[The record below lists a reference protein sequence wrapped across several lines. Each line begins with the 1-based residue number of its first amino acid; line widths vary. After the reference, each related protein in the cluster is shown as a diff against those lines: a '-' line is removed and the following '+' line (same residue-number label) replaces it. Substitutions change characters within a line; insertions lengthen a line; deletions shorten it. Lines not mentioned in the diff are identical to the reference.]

1 MLGRHANSL
10 YWISRYFERVEN
22 IVRKLQTVIYINLT
36 KKDFLINEILND
48 TSEINEKDNFI
59 NINDIESSIN
69 SILRNRSNPKS
80 IISLIKN
87 VRNNSK
93 IVRNSLTRET
103 WQSINECWIKFDK
116 VSKNKIHFQ
125 KIPEVLEN
133 LLKDYLIFR
142 GTVYST
148 LLRNDVY
155 YFLEIG
161 MFLERIENTTRV
173 IRSNT
178 EKTTFDVNIQKINFN
193 EFESE
198 ILLRTLA
205 SWNSFNWLY
214 NNNICEKYVLDYLLK
229 DQISTRSL
237 NFCYNE
243 LDKLTSKLCLL
254 YNKKNIFKKNLKNSI
269 IFINENRNHFND
281 KIIKMIII
289 FINENRNHFNDKII
303 FKNFI
308 RDSTRIH
315 HEFNETITEYF
326 NFI

>member
-69 SILRNRSNPKS
+69 SILRNRSNQKS

-193 EFESE
+193 ELESE

-214 NNNICEKYVLDYLLK
+214 NNNTCEKYVLDYLLK

-243 LDKLTSKLCLL
+243 LDNLTSKLCLL
-254 YNKKNIFKKNLKNSI
+254 YNKKNIFSKNLKNRI
-269 IFINENRNHFND
+269 IFINENRNRFND
-281 KIIKMIII
+281 KIV
-289 FINENRNHFNDKII
+289 
-303 FKNFI
+303 FKKFI

-315 HEFNETITEYF
+315 HEFNETLTEYF

>member
-178 EKTTFDVNIQKINFN
+178 EKTTFDINIQKINFN
-193 EFESE
+193 ELESE

-243 LDKLTSKLCLL
+243 LDNLTSKLCLL
-254 YNKKNIFKKNLKNSI
+254 YNKKNIFSKNLKYRI
-269 IFINENRNHFND
+269 IFINENRN
-281 KIIKMIII
+281 
-289 FINENRNHFNDKII
+289 RFNDKII

-315 HEFNETITEYF
+315 HEFNEKLTEYF

>member
-59 NINDIESSIN
+59 NVNNIESSIN
-69 SILRNRSNPKS
+69 SILRNRSNQKS

-178 EKTTFDVNIQKINFN
+178 EKTTFDINIQKINFN
-193 EFESE
+193 ELESE

-243 LDKLTSKLCLL
+243 LDNLTSKLCLL
-254 YNKKNIFKKNLKNSI
+254 YNKKNIFSKNLKNRI
-269 IFINENRNHFND
+269 IFINENRNRFND
-281 KIIKMIII
+281 KIV
-289 FINENRNHFNDKII
+289 

-315 HEFNETITEYF
+315 HEFNETLTEYF

>member
-1 MLGRHANSL
+1 MLGRHANNL

-48 TSEINEKDNFI
+48 TSEINEKDNLI
-59 NINDIESSIN
+59 NVNNIESSIN
-69 SILRNRSNPKS
+69 SILRNRSNQKS

-178 EKTTFDVNIQKINFN
+178 EKTTFDINIQKINFN
-193 EFESE
+193 ELESE

-243 LDKLTSKLCLL
+243 LDNLTSKLCLL
-254 YNKKNIFKKNLKNSI
+254 YNKKNIFSKNLKNRI
-269 IFINENRNHFND
+269 IFINENRN
-281 KIIKMIII
+281 
-289 FINENRNHFNDKII
+289 RFNDKII

-315 HEFNETITEYF
+315 HEFNEKLTEYF

>member
-178 EKTTFDVNIQKINFN
+178 EKTTFDINIQKINFN
-193 EFESE
+193 ELESE

-243 LDKLTSKLCLL
+243 LDNLTSKLCLL
-254 YNKKNIFKKNLKNSI
+254 YNKKNIFSKNLKNRI
-269 IFINENRNHFND
+269 IFINENRNRFND
-281 KIIKMIII
+281 KIV
-289 FINENRNHFNDKII
+289 
-303 FKNFI
+303 FKKFI
-308 RDSTRIH
+308 RDSTSIH
-315 HEFNETITEYF
+315 HEFNETLTEYF

>member
-69 SILRNRSNPKS
+69 SILRNRSNQKS

-193 EFESE
+193 ELESE

-243 LDKLTSKLCLL
+243 LDNLTSKLCLL
-254 YNKKNIFKKNLKNSI
+254 YNKKNIFSKNLKNRI
-269 IFINENRNHFND
+269 IFINEN
-281 KIIKMIII
+281 K
-289 FINENRNHFNDKII
+289 NRFNDKII

-315 HEFNETITEYF
+315 HEFNEKLTEYF

>member
-69 SILRNRSNPKS
+69 SILRNRSNQKS

-193 EFESE
+193 ELESE

-243 LDKLTSKLCLL
+243 LDNLTSKLCLL
-254 YNKKNIFKKNLKNSI
+254 YNKKNIFSKNLKNRI
-269 IFINENRNHFND
+269 NFINENRN
-281 KIIKMIII
+281 
-289 FINENRNHFNDKII
+289 RFNDKII

-315 HEFNETITEYF
+315 HEFNETLTEYF

>member
-69 SILRNRSNPKS
+69 SILRNRSNQKS

-178 EKTTFDVNIQKINFN
+178 EKTTFDINIQKINFN
-193 EFESE
+193 ELEFE

-214 NNNICEKYVLDYLLK
+214 NNNICEKSVLDYLLK

-243 LDKLTSKLCLL
+243 LDNLTSKLCLL
-254 YNKKNIFKKNLKNSI
+254 YNKKNIFSKNLKNRI
-269 IFINENRNHFND
+269 IFINENRN
-281 KIIKMIII
+281 
-289 FINENRNHFNDKII
+289 RFNDKII

-315 HEFNETITEYF
+315 HEFNEKLTEYF

>member
-1 MLGRHANSL
+1 MLGRHANNL

-69 SILRNRSNPKS
+69 SILRNRSNQKS

-193 EFESE
+193 ELESE

-243 LDKLTSKLCLL
+243 LDNLTSKLCLL
-254 YNKKNIFKKNLKNSI
+254 YNKKNIFSKNLKNRI
-269 IFINENRNHFND
+269 IFINEN
-281 KIIKMIII
+281 
-289 FINENRNHFNDKII
+289 INRFNDKII

-315 HEFNETITEYF
+315 HEFNETLTEYF

>member
-178 EKTTFDVNIQKINFN
+178 EKTTFDINIKKINFN
-193 EFESE
+193 ELESE

-243 LDKLTSKLCLL
+243 LDNLTSKLCLL
-254 YNKKNIFKKNLKNSI
+254 YNKKNIFSKNLKYRI
-269 IFINENRNHFND
+269 IFINEN
-281 KIIKMIII
+281 
-289 FINENRNHFNDKII
+289 INRFNDKII

-315 HEFNETITEYF
+315 HEFNEKLTEYF

>member
-69 SILRNRSNPKS
+69 SILRNRSNQKS

-178 EKTTFDVNIQKINFN
+178 EKTTFDINIQKINFN
-193 EFESE
+193 ELESE

-243 LDKLTSKLCLL
+243 LDNLTSKLCLL
-254 YNKKNIFKKNLKNSI
+254 YNKKNIFSKNLKNRI
-269 IFINENRNHFND
+269 FFINENRNRFND
-281 KIIKMIII
+281 KIV
-289 FINENRNHFNDKII
+289 

-315 HEFNETITEYF
+315 HEFNETLTEYF

>member
-1 MLGRHANSL
+1 MLGRHANNL

-178 EKTTFDVNIQKINFN
+178 EKTTFDINIQKINFN
-193 EFESE
+193 ELESE

-254 YNKKNIFKKNLKNSI
+254 YNKKNIFSKNLKN
-269 IFINENRNHFND
+269 R
-281 KIIKMIII
+281 II

-308 RDSTRIH
+308 HDSTRIH

>member
-69 SILRNRSNPKS
+69 SILRNRSNQKS

-193 EFESE
+193 ELESE

-243 LDKLTSKLCLL
+243 LDNLTSKLCLL
-254 YNKKNIFKKNLKNSI
+254 YNKKNIFSKNLKNRI
-269 IFINENRNHFND
+269 IFINENRNRFN
-281 KIIKMIII
+281 
-289 FINENRNHFNDKII
+289 NKII

-315 HEFNETITEYF
+315 HEFNEKLTEYF

>member
-69 SILRNRSNPKS
+69 SILRNRSNQKS

-193 EFESE
+193 ELESE

-243 LDKLTSKLCLL
+243 LDNLTSKLCLL
-254 YNKKNIFKKNLKNSI
+254 YNKKNIFSKNLKNRI
-269 IFINENRNHFND
+269 IFINEN
-281 KIIKMIII
+281 
-289 FINENRNHFNDKII
+289 INRFNDKII

-315 HEFNETITEYF
+315 HEFNEKLTEYF

>member
-173 IRSNT
+173 LRSNT

-193 EFESE
+193 ELESE

-243 LDKLTSKLCLL
+243 LDNLTSKLCLL
-254 YNKKNIFKKNLKNSI
+254 YNKKNIFSKNLKNRI
-269 IFINENRNHFND
+269 IFINENRNRFND
-281 KIIKMIII
+281 KIIL
-289 FINENRNHFNDKII
+289 
-303 FKNFI
+303 KNFI

-315 HEFNETITEYF
+315 HEFNEKLTNYF

>member
-69 SILRNRSNPKS
+69 SILRNRSNQKS

-193 EFESE
+193 ELESE

-243 LDKLTSKLCLL
+243 LDKLTTKLCLL
-254 YNKKNIFKKNLKNSI
+254 YNKKNIFSKNLKNRI
-269 IFINENRNHFND
+269 IFINENRN
-281 KIIKMIII
+281 
-289 FINENRNHFNDKII
+289 RFNDKII

-315 HEFNETITEYF
+315 HEFNETLTEYF

>member
-69 SILRNRSNPKS
+69 SILRNRSNQKS

-193 EFESE
+193 ELESE

-243 LDKLTSKLCLL
+243 LDNLTSKLCLL
-254 YNKKNIFKKNLKNSI
+254 YNKKNIFSKNLKNRI
-269 IFINENRNHFND
+269 IFINENRN
-281 KIIKMIII
+281 
-289 FINENRNHFNDKII
+289 RFNDKII

-315 HEFNETITEYF
+315 HELNETITEYF

>member
-69 SILRNRSNPKS
+69 SILRNRSNQKS

-193 EFESE
+193 ELESE

-214 NNNICEKYVLDYLLK
+214 NNNTCEKYVLDYLLK

-243 LDKLTSKLCLL
+243 LDNLTSKLCLL
-254 YNKKNIFKKNLKNSI
+254 YNKKNIFSKNLKNRI
-269 IFINENRNHFND
+269 FFINENRNRFND
-281 KIIKMIII
+281 KIV
-289 FINENRNHFNDKII
+289 

-315 HEFNETITEYF
+315 HEFNETLTEYF

>member
-178 EKTTFDVNIQKINFN
+178 EKTTFDINIQKINFN
-193 EFESE
+193 ELESE

-243 LDKLTSKLCLL
+243 LDNLTSKLCLL
-254 YNKKNIFKKNLKNSI
+254 YNKKNIFSKNLKNRI
-269 IFINENRNHFND
+269 IFINENRN
-281 KIIKMIII
+281 
-289 FINENRNHFNDKII
+289 RFNDKII

-315 HEFNETITEYF
+315 HEFNEKLTEYF

>member
-69 SILRNRSNPKS
+69 SILRNRSNPNS

-193 EFESE
+193 ELESE
-198 ILLRTLA
+198 IMLRTLA

-243 LDKLTSKLCLL
+243 LDNLTSKLCLL
-254 YNKKNIFKKNLKNSI
+254 YNKKNIFSKNLKNRI
-269 IFINENRNHFND
+269 IFINENRN
-281 KIIKMIII
+281 
-289 FINENRNHFNDKII
+289 RFNDKII

-315 HEFNETITEYF
+315 HEFNEKLTEYF

>member
-178 EKTTFDVNIQKINFN
+178 EKTTFDINIQKINFN
-193 EFESE
+193 ELESE

-243 LDKLTSKLCLL
+243 LDNLTSKLCLL
-254 YNKKNIFKKNLKNSI
+254 YNKKNIFSKNLKNRI
-269 IFINENRNHFND
+269 IFINENRN
-281 KIIKMIII
+281 
-289 FINENRNHFNDKII
+289 RFNDKII

-315 HEFNETITEYF
+315 HEFNETLTEYF

>member
-69 SILRNRSNPKS
+69 SILRNRSNQKS

-193 EFESE
+193 ELESE

-243 LDKLTSKLCLL
+243 LDNLTSKLCLL
-254 YNKKNIFKKNLKNSI
+254 YNKKNIFSKNLKNRI
-269 IFINENRNHFND
+269 IFINENRNRFND
-281 KIIKMIII
+281 KIV
-289 FINENRNHFNDKII
+289 

-315 HEFNETITEYF
+315 HEFNETLTEYF

>member
-148 LLRNDVY
+148 LLRDDVY

-178 EKTTFDVNIQKINFN
+178 EKTTFDINIQKINFN
-193 EFESE
+193 ELESE

-243 LDKLTSKLCLL
+243 LDNLTSKLCLL
-254 YNKKNIFKKNLKNSI
+254 YNKKNIFSKNLKNRI
-269 IFINENRNHFND
+269 IFINENRNRFND
-281 KIIKMIII
+281 KIV
-289 FINENRNHFNDKII
+289 

-315 HEFNETITEYF
+315 HEFNETLTEYF

>member
-1 MLGRHANSL
+1 MLGRHANNL

-69 SILRNRSNPKS
+69 SILRNRSNQKS

-193 EFESE
+193 ELESE

-243 LDKLTSKLCLL
+243 LDNLTSKLCLL
-254 YNKKNIFKKNLKNSI
+254 YNKKNIFSKNLKNRI
-269 IFINENRNHFND
+269 IFINENRN
-281 KIIKMIII
+281 
-289 FINENRNHFNDKII
+289 RFNDKII

-315 HEFNETITEYF
+315 YEFNEKLTEYF

>member
-69 SILRNRSNPKS
+69 SILRNRSNQKS

-193 EFESE
+193 ELESE

-243 LDKLTSKLCLL
+243 LDNLTSKLCLL
-254 YNKKNIFKKNLKNSI
+254 YNKKNIFSKNLKN
-269 IFINENRNHFND
+269 R
-281 KIIKMIII
+281 II

-308 RDSTRIH
+308 HDSTRIH
-315 HEFNETITEYF
+315 HELNETITEYF

>member
-69 SILRNRSNPKS
+69 SILRNRSNQKS

-178 EKTTFDVNIQKINFN
+178 EKTTFDINIQKINFN
-193 EFESE
+193 ELESE

-243 LDKLTSKLCLL
+243 LDNLTYKLCLL
-254 YNKKNIFKKNLKNSI
+254 YNKKNIFSKNLKNRI
-269 IFINENRNHFND
+269 IFINENRN
-281 KIIKMIII
+281 
-289 FINENRNHFNDKII
+289 RFNDKII

-315 HEFNETITEYF
+315 HEFNEKLTEYF

>member
-1 MLGRHANSL
+1 MLGRHANNL

-59 NINDIESSIN
+59 NVNDIESSIN
-69 SILRNRSNPKS
+69 SILRNRSNQKS

-193 EFESE
+193 ELESE

-243 LDKLTSKLCLL
+243 LDNLTSKLCLL
-254 YNKKNIFKKNLKNSI
+254 YNKKNIFSKNLKNRI
-269 IFINENRNHFND
+269 FFINENRNRFND
-281 KIIKMIII
+281 KIV
-289 FINENRNHFNDKII
+289 

-315 HEFNETITEYF
+315 HEFNETLTEYF

>member
-69 SILRNRSNPKS
+69 SILRNRSNQKS

-193 EFESE
+193 ELESE

-243 LDKLTSKLCLL
+243 LDNLTSKLCLL
-254 YNKKNIFKKNLKNSI
+254 YNKKNIFSKNLKNRI
-269 IFINENRNHFND
+269 FFINENRNRFND
-281 KIIKMIII
+281 KIV
-289 FINENRNHFNDKII
+289 

>member
-69 SILRNRSNPKS
+69 SILRNRSNQKS

-178 EKTTFDVNIQKINFN
+178 EKITFDVNIQKINFN
-193 EFESE
+193 ELESE

-243 LDKLTSKLCLL
+243 LDNLTSKLCLL
-254 YNKKNIFKKNLKNSI
+254 YNKKNIFSKNLKNRI
-269 IFINENRNHFND
+269 IFINENRNRFND
-281 KIIKMIII
+281 KIV
-289 FINENRNHFNDKII
+289 

-315 HEFNETITEYF
+315 HEFNETLTEYF

>member
-1 MLGRHANSL
+1 MLGRHANNL

-69 SILRNRSNPKS
+69 SILRNRSNQKS

-193 EFESE
+193 ELESE
-198 ILLRTLA
+198 ILLRTLE

-214 NNNICEKYVLDYLLK
+214 NNNICENYVLDYLLK

-254 YNKKNIFKKNLKNSI
+254 YNKKNIFSKNLKN
-269 IFINENRNHFND
+269 R
-281 KIIKMIII
+281 II

-315 HEFNETITEYF
+315 HKFNETITEYF

>member
-1 MLGRHANSL
+1 MLGRHANNL

-48 TSEINEKDNFI
+48 TSEINEKDNYI

-69 SILRNRSNPKS
+69 SILRNRSNQKS

-193 EFESE
+193 ELESE

-243 LDKLTSKLCLL
+243 LDNLTSKLCLL
-254 YNKKNIFKKNLKNSI
+254 YNKKNIFSKNLKKRI
-269 IFINENRNHFND
+269 IYINENRNRFND
-281 KIIKMIII
+281 KIV
-289 FINENRNHFNDKII
+289 
-303 FKNFI
+303 FKKFI

-315 HEFNETITEYF
+315 HEFNETLTEYF

>member
-193 EFESE
+193 ELESE

-243 LDKLTSKLCLL
+243 LDNLTSKLCLL
-254 YNKKNIFKKNLKNSI
+254 YNKKNIFSKNLKNRI
-269 IFINENRNHFND
+269 IFINENRNRFND
-281 KIIKMIII
+281 KIV
-289 FINENRNHFNDKII
+289 

-315 HEFNETITEYF
+315 HEFNEKLTEYF

>member
-116 VSKNKIHFQ
+116 VSKLSLIH
-125 KIPEVLEN
+125 I
-133 LLKDYLIFR
+133 
-142 GTVYST
+142 
-148 LLRNDVY
+148 
-155 YFLEIG
+155 
-161 MFLERIENTTRV
+161 
-173 IRSNT
+173 
-178 EKTTFDVNIQKINFN
+178 
-193 EFESE
+193 
-198 ILLRTLA
+198 
-205 SWNSFNWLY
+205 
-214 NNNICEKYVLDYLLK
+214 
-229 DQISTRSL
+229 
-237 NFCYNE
+237 
-243 LDKLTSKLCLL
+243 
-254 YNKKNIFKKNLKNSI
+254 
-269 IFINENRNHFND
+269 
-281 KIIKMIII
+281 
-289 FINENRNHFNDKII
+289 
-303 FKNFI
+303 
-308 RDSTRIH
+308 
-315 HEFNETITEYF
+315 
-326 NFI
+326 

>member
-1 MLGRHANSL
+1 MLGRHANNL

-59 NINDIESSIN
+59 NINNIESSIN
-69 SILRNRSNPKS
+69 SILRNRSNQKS

-193 EFESE
+193 ELESE

-243 LDKLTSKLCLL
+243 LDNLTSKLCLL
-254 YNKKNIFKKNLKNSI
+254 YNKKNIFSKNLKNRI
-269 IFINENRNHFND
+269 IFINENRN
-281 KIIKMIII
+281 
-289 FINENRNHFNDKII
+289 RFNDKII

-315 HEFNETITEYF
+315 HEFNETLTEYF

>member
-69 SILRNRSNPKS
+69 SILRNRSNQKS

-193 EFESE
+193 ELESE

-243 LDKLTSKLCLL
+243 LDNLTSKLCLL
-254 YNKKNIFKKNLKNSI
+254 YNKKNIFSKILKNRI
-269 IFINENRNHFND
+269 IFINENRNRFND
-281 KIIKMIII
+281 KIV
-289 FINENRNHFNDKII
+289 
-303 FKNFI
+303 FKKFI

-315 HEFNETITEYF
+315 HEFNETLTEYF

>member
-69 SILRNRSNPKS
+69 SILRNRSNQKS

-193 EFESE
+193 ELESE

-243 LDKLTSKLCLL
+243 LDNLTSKLCLL
-254 YNKKNIFKKNLKNSI
+254 YNKKNIFSKNLKKRI
-269 IFINENRNHFND
+269 IFINENRNRFND
-281 KIIKMIII
+281 KIV
-289 FINENRNHFNDKII
+289 

-315 HEFNETITEYF
+315 HEFNETLTEYF

>member
-69 SILRNRSNPKS
+69 SILRNRSNPNS

-178 EKTTFDVNIQKINFN
+178 EKTTFDINIQKINFN
-193 EFESE
+193 ELESE

-243 LDKLTSKLCLL
+243 LDNLTSKLCLL
-254 YNKKNIFKKNLKNSI
+254 YNKKNIFSKNLKNRI
-269 IFINENRNHFND
+269 FFINENRNRFND
-281 KIIKMIII
+281 KIV
-289 FINENRNHFNDKII
+289 

-315 HEFNETITEYF
+315 HEFNETLTEYF

>member
-69 SILRNRSNPKS
+69 SILRNRSNQKS

-87 VRNNSK
+87 IRNNSK

-193 EFESE
+193 ELESE

-243 LDKLTSKLCLL
+243 LDNLTSKLCLL
-254 YNKKNIFKKNLKNSI
+254 YNKKNIFSKNLKNRI
-269 IFINENRNHFND
+269 IFINENRN
-281 KIIKMIII
+281 
-289 FINENRNHFNDKII
+289 RFNDKII